1 MMYRFYVLKV
11 IFKQNKSKSS
21 IGLASPTN
29 RKSSMADALLFTKE
43 TLFHMAFQLAC
54 AWPTTTST
62 QSVFP
67 SHSDLH
73 S

>member
-21 IGLASPTN
+21 VGLAGRTN
-29 RKSSMADALLFTKE
+29 HKSSMADALLFTKE
-43 TLFHMAFQLAC
+43 TLFHAAFWSAC
-54 AWPTTTST
+54 AQPTTTSM
-62 QSVFP
+62 QSIFP
-67 SHSDLH
+67 SHSDLQ